1 MQSSDRIRSR
11 RVHLDPPSPEAY
23 QLYLHGLY
31 YWDKRTESDVHESIN
46 YFQKAV
52 AIDPQ
57 YALAYASLANAY
69 VVLGSYGEPP
79 WQVYPQ
85 AKATALKAVE
95 LDNTL
100 AAAHASL
107 AMVAM
112 HYEWNWTD
120 ARKEFEQS
128 IALNPNDSS
137 VRVWYATHLAAMGHF
152 DEAIAEG
159 HRAEELDPLSP
170 SVNTTVSR
178 ILYWNRDYDR
188 AISGFDKVIEQYP
201 NFAGAHIRCGVAF
214 LAKHDP
220 HDAIL
225 QFEEAR
231 RISGGGPYLD
241 GLVGYAQALSGDSH
255 SARETLNNLLRR
267 SRIQYVPAFSV
278 AMVYIG
284 LAERESALEW
294 LERAYQDH
302 SSYMVYAKTDALL
315 DPVRSE
321 PRFSSLLNQ
330 MGLSQ

>member
-1 MQSSDRIRSR
+1 
-11 RVHLDPPSPEAY
+11 
-23 QLYLHGLY
+23 
-31 YWDKRTESDVHESIN
+31 
-46 YFQKAV
+46 
-52 AIDPQ
+52 
-57 YALAYASLANAY
+57 
-69 VVLGSYGEPP
+69 
-79 WQVYPQ
+79 
-85 AKATALKAVE
+85 
-95 LDNTL
+95 
-100 AAAHASL
+100 
-107 AMVAM
+107 MVAM

-214 LAKHDP
+214 LAKHDR

-284 LAERESALEW
+284 LGERGSALEW

-330 MGLSQ
+330 MGVPVDLTPIRSWS